1 MFSLLRMARG
11 AALVLVA
18 LAFPVAAHEGHDHGA
33 EKPAISPA
41 NTVPMLELMGD
52 EVQLVASLHDGAL
65 ILFIDRLADNMPVI
79 NAAITLSVGDAAPV
93 AARPQAD
100 GTYLLPAPWAVA
112 GDHPVTVSV
121 AGAGVT
127 DLLVG
132 ALSVPVAEEG
142 DEHGFLDDLG
152 SLLPLAT
159 LTFLAGLGIG
169 ALAHQRWRGSA
180 VLPLVLLTALALPGT
195 PARAHEGHDH
205 GTMVVPFTGKDQP
218 RRLPDGSLYVPK
230 QTQRLL
236 AVRTLTVQVGE
247 VTPVRTLTGRVI
259 PDPNRS
265 GRVQAAQSGRILPPE
280 GGFPRPGAMVAA
292 GQVLAL
298 IELTLR
304 AEDGGGI
311 SEQLASLDKDIRL
324 ARQQWERVS
333 RLPGTIPQREIDD
346 ARTSL
351 DGLLKQRAALG
362 QATRGLVPLHAPI
375 AGQVVASH
383 AIAGQMIEDRDV
395 SVLFEITDPT
405 AKLVEV
411 LSFDGPL
418 SVNAAVS
425 ADIAGRS
432 WPVQLAGQGP
442 VGAAGATRLL
452 FALEEGEGTPAIGS
466 IARVLIPAAAPI
478 SGLLLPSGAITR
490 GPDGL
495 PMVLVQA
502 TPQHFLPQPVRIAPA
517 GDGQVQVLDGV
528 GAGDRVVVQGAS
540 LLSQIR

>member
-18 LAFPVAAHEGHDHGA
+18 LASPIAAHEGHDHGA
-33 EKPAISPA
+33 EKPVVNPTNA
-41 NTVPMLELMGD
+41 VPMLELMGD
-52 EVQLVASLHDGAL
+52 EVQLVARLHDGAL
-65 ILFIDRLADNMPVI
+65 ILFIDRLADNAPVI
-79 NAAITLSVGDAAPV
+79 NATLSLSVGNAAPV
-93 AARPQAD
+93 AASPQDD

-112 GDHPVTVSV
+112 GDHPVTISV
-121 AGAGVT
+121 AGAGVS

-132 ALSVPVAEEG
+132 MLSVSSAAEGE
-142 DEHGFLDDLG
+142 EFGFLDGLAG
-152 SLLPLAT
+152 FLPLAGV
-159 LTFLAGLGIG
+159 TFLAGLGIG
-169 ALAHQRWRGSA
+169 ALAHRRWRRSA
-180 VLPLVLLTALALPGT
+180 ALPLILLAALALPGT
-195 PARAHEGHDH
+195 PVKAHEGHDH
-205 GTMVVPFTGKDQP
+205 GAMVVPVTGNNQP

-236 AVRTLTVQVGE
+236 AVRTLTVQTRE
-247 VTPVRTLTGRVI
+247 VTPIRTLTGRVI

-292 GQVLAL
+292 GQVVAL

-333 RLPGTIPQREIDD
+333 RLPGAIPQREIDD

-362 QATRGLVPLHAPI
+362 QATRGLVPLRAPI
-375 AGQVVASH
+375 AGQVATSH

-395 SVLFEITDPT
+395 SVLFEITDPQ

-418 SVNAAVS
+418 PMNATVS

-432 WPVQLAGQGP
+432 WPVRLAGQGP
-442 VGAAGATRLL
+442 AGAAGATRLL

-466 IARVLIPAAAPI
+466 IARVVIPVAAPI
-478 SGLLLPSGAITR
+478 SGLLLPSGAVTR

-502 TPQHFLPQPVRIAPA
+502 TPQHFLPHPVRTAPA
-517 GDGQVQVLDGV
+517 SNGQVQVLDGV
-528 GAGDRVVVQGAS
+528 EPGDRVVVQGAS